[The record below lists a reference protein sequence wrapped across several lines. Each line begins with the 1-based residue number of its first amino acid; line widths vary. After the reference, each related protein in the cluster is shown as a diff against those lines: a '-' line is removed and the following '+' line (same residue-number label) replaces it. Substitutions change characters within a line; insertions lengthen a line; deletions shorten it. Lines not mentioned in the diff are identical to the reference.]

1 MEWITILTTLL
12 PMILQIIN
20 KDSSTPEG
28 KAEMLAI
35 GNDLL
40 ALGVS
45 ADVPAVR
52 LAGQYVVCCAKS
64 DAAGKAKLLAVA
76 EGVDRMAKASAA
88 RQGA

>member
-1 MEWITILTTLL
+1 MDLVALITTILPL
-12 PMILQIIN
+12 ILQVIN
-20 KDSSTPEG
+20 KPTGSPEQ

-40 ALGVS
+40 ALGIS
-45 ADVPAVR
+45 TDIPAVR
-52 LAGQYVVCCAKS
+52 LAGQYVICTAIA
-64 DAAGKAKLLAVA
+64 DEDGKAKLVALA